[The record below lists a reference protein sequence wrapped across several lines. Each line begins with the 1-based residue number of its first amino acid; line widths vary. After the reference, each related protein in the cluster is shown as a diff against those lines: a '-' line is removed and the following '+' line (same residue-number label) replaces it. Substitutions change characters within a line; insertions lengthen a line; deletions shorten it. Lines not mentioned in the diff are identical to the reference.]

1 MDFSTILANSTIN
14 NNYKNLENSISNL
27 TLNTTSDNKIKLENI
42 DSNLVNYL
50 NKEFDELGFES
61 IYSSS
66 SINDCSNIKIDYN
79 LLFKNAIELV
89 KRFSRQQATLDRAQ
103 EE

>member
-1 MDFSTILANSTIN
+1 MDFSTIIASSTITN
-14 NNYKNLENSISNL
+14 SKNFENSISNL
-27 TLNTTSDNKIKLENI
+27 TLNTTSDTKIKLENV

-50 NKEFDELGFES
+50 NKEFNELGFES
-61 IYSSS
+61 IYSSL
-66 SINDCSNIKIDYN
+66 NDSTNNNIDYN

-89 KRFSRQQATLDRAQ
+89 KRFSRQQATLDRVQ

>member
-1 MDFSTILANSTIN
+1 MDFSTIIASSTITN
-14 NNYKNLENSISNL
+14 SKNFENSISNL
-27 TLNTTSDNKIKLENI
+27 TLNTTSDTKIKLENV

-50 NKEFDELGFES
+50 NKEFNELGFES
-61 IYSSS
+61 IYSSL
-66 SINDCSNIKIDYN
+66 NDSTNSNIDYN

-89 KRFSRQQATLDRAQ
+89 KRFSRQQATLDRVQ

>member
-1 MDFSTILANSTIN
+1 MDFSTIIANSTITN
-14 NNYKNLENSISNL
+14 SKNFENSISNL
-27 TLNTTSDNKIKLENI
+27 TLNTTSDTKIKLENV

-50 NKEFDELGFES
+50 NKEFNELGFES
-61 IYSSS
+61 IYSSL
-66 SINDCSNIKIDYN
+66 NDSTNNNIDYN

-89 KRFSRQQATLDRAQ
+89 KRFSRQQATLDRVQ

>member
-1 MDFSTILANSTIN
+1 MDFSTIIASSTITN
-14 NNYKNLENSISNL
+14 SKNFENSISNL
-27 TLNTTSDNKIKLENI
+27 TLNTTSDTKIKLENV

-50 NKEFDELGFES
+50 NKEFNELGFES
-61 IYSSS
+61 IYSSL
-66 SINDCSNIKIDYN
+66 NDSTNNNIDYN

-89 KRFSRQQATLDRAQ
+89 KRFSRQQAILDRVQ